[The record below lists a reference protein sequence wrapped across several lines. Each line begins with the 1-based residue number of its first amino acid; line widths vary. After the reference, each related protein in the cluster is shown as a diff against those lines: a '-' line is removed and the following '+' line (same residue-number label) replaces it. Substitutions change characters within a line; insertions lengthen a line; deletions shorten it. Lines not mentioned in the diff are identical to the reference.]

1 MTDGLTDAVRR
12 IKGLQ
17 RDVEQL
23 KSAREQEG
31 VPLIVLQS
39 AEQAVASDAQAGLVN
54 SDLKNVDVATAT
66 DAQAGLV
73 ASDLNNAETA
83 TAADV
88 QDDLRLQRTIA
99 DATYNNAGYVTST
112 HNK

>member
-39 AEQAVASDAQAGLVN
+39 AEQAVASDAQVGLVAN
-54 SDLKNVDVATAT
+54 DLKNADAATAT

-73 ASDLNNAETA
+73 ASDLKNAETA
-83 TAADV
+83 TATDA
-88 QDDLRLQRTIA
+88 QDDLRLQRTIE
-99 DATYNNAGYVTST
+99 DATYNSAGHLTST
-112 HNK
+112 YNK

>member
-39 AEQAVASDAQAGLVN
+39 AEQAAASDAQVGLVN

-66 DAQAGLV
+66 DTQAGLV
-73 ASDLNNAETA
+73 DSDINNAETA
-83 TAADV
+83 TAADA
-88 QDDLRLQRTIA
+88 QDDLRLQRTIE
-99 DATYNNAGYVTST
+99 DATYNNTGYLTT
-112 HNK
+112 TYNK